1 MYQNFTGCSALA
13 PVTKE
18 QAPSVEKRA
27 DDADRAD
34 SNTRGGP
41 QAFEAQQ
48 RRLDFASVKQACP
61 KGIYLTPTP
70 RDPHVWQ
77 GPYTPAILKFSLLL
91 AADKPPTITIST
103 DIFHPLVTPLT
114 TYTYTTSDTGADT
127 VHATD
132 DERLPPGG
140 FSLRHGFPKW
150 FGRNK
155 PRPSSQIGSTEESTS
170 TAEHSQP
177 SYGPLA
183 IVQILFYMRS
193 TFDTAEVLD
202 KVPLEAAGN
211 PGAWHA
217 WQTHRA
223 RVIGTTPLSAT
234 PEDGKSPASPTLRQQ
249 PGGARRPGQWNWEGV
264 WEERVKK
271 GVQASISQHTLFGG
285 AASTDD
291 LINFLNVD
299 TESIDVP
306 WNKDDEA
313 NDSLVA

>member
-1 MYQNFTGCSALA
+1 M
-13 PVTKE
+13 
-18 QAPSVEKRA
+18 
-27 DDADRAD
+27 DDF
-34 SNTRGGP
+34 SNP
-41 QAFEAQQ
+41 
-48 RRLDFASVKQACP
+48 L
-61 KGIYLTPTP
+61 
-70 RDPHVWQ
+70 

-91 AADKPPTITIST
+91 AADKPPPITFST

-140 FSLRHGFPKW
+140 FSLRHGFPQW
-150 FGRNK
+150 FGRSK
-155 PRPSSQIGSTEESTS
+155 PKPASQLASTQEIVPTPERS
-170 TAEHSQP
+170 HS

-183 IVQILFYMRS
+183 IVQILFYMRG

-217 WQTHRA
+217 LQTHRA
-223 RVIGTTPLSAT
+223 RIIGATPLTAT
-234 PEDGKSPASPTLRQQ
+234 TDDGKSPASPTLRQQ

-271 GVQASISQHTLFGG
+271 GVQASLSQHTLFGSAG
-285 AASTDD
+285 SNDD
-291 LINFLNVD
+291 LVSFVTIECFQAQL
-299 TESIDVP
+299 SDVCALDQFP
-306 WNKDDEA
+306 EH
-313 NDSLVA
+313 

>member
-1 MYQNFTGCSALA
+1 RRRDNCLDDFSNAL
-13 PVTKE
+13 
-18 QAPSVEKRA
+18 
-27 DDADRAD
+27 
-34 SNTRGGP
+34 
-41 QAFEAQQ
+41 
-48 RRLDFASVKQACP
+48 
-61 KGIYLTPTP
+61 
-70 RDPHVWQ
+70 

-91 AADKPPTITIST
+91 AADKPPTITFAT

-140 FSLRHGFPKW
+140 FSLRHGFPQW

-155 PRPSSQIGSTEESTS
+155 PKSASTAASIQETASTS
-170 TAEHSQP
+170 DRSQL
-177 SYGPLA
+177 SYGPLG

-223 RVIGTTPLSAT
+223 RVIGTTPLSA
-234 PEDGKSPASPTLRQQ
+234 PNDGKSPTSPNSRQQ

-271 GVQASISQHTLFGG
+271 GVQASVSQHTLFGG
-285 AASTDD
+285 TGSNDD
-291 LINFLNVD
+291 LINFLNID
-299 TESIDVP
+299 LEATDVP
-306 WNKDDEA
+306 WNKDSGTSDD
-313 NDSLVA
+313 NLVA

>member
-1 MYQNFTGCSALA
+1 MSLA
-13 PVTKE
+13 
-18 QAPSVEKRA
+18 Q
-27 DDADRAD
+27 

-48 RRLDFASVKQACP
+48 RRLDLYACLSDSSGACP

-77 GPYTPAILKFSLLL
+77 GVLFVRKGPYTPAILKFSLLL

-271 GVQASISQHTLFGG
+271 GVQASISQHTLFGS

-291 LINFLNVD
+291 LINFLNID

>member
-1 MYQNFTGCSALA
+1 MSLA
-13 PVTKE
+13 
-18 QAPSVEKRA
+18 Q
-27 DDADRAD
+27 
-34 SNTRGGP
+34 SNTRRGP

-48 RRLDFASVKQACP
+48 RRLDLSVLRKAHECLCSASVKQACP

-77 GPYTPAILKFSLLL
+77 GPYTPAILNFSLLL

-140 FSLRHGFPKW
+140 FSLRHGFPQW

-155 PRPSSQIGSTEESTS
+155 PKPTSQVATTEDVTS
-170 TAEHSQP
+170 VVERSQQ
-177 SYGPLA
+177 SYGHLA

-202 KVPLEAAGN
+202 RVPLEAAGN

-223 RVIGTTPLSAT
+223 RVIGSTLLPAT

-271 GVQASISQHTLFGG
+271 GVQASISQHTLFGNIS
-285 AASTDD
+285 ASNDD
-291 LINFLNVD
+291 LINFLNINS
-299 TESIDVP
+299 EAIQVP
-306 WNKDDEA
+306 WNRDGGADDE
-313 NDSLVA
+313 LVA

>member
-1 MYQNFTGCSALA
+1 MSLA
-13 PVTKE
+13 
-18 QAPSVEKRA
+18 Q
-27 DDADRAD
+27 

-41 QAFEAQQ
+41 HAFEAQQ
-48 RRLDFASVKQACP
+48 RRLDLSVLQEAHECLCSASVKQACP

-70 RDPHVWQ
+70 RDPRVWQ
-77 GPYTPAILKFSLLL
+77 GPYTPAILNFSLLL

-140 FSLRHGFPKW
+140 FSLRHGFPQW
-150 FGRNK
+150 FGRKK
-155 PRPSSQIGSTEESTS
+155 PKPTSQIALSEDVTS
-170 TAEHSQP
+170 QVERSQQ
-177 SYGPLA
+177 SYGPMA

-202 KVPLEAAGN
+202 RVPLEAAGN

-223 RVIGTTPLSAT
+223 RVIGTTVLPAT
-234 PEDGKSPASPTLRQQ
+234 PEDGKSPASLTSRQQ

-271 GVQASISQHTLFGG
+271 GVQASISQHTLFGNIS
-285 AASTDD
+285 ASNDD
-291 LINFLNVD
+291 LINFLN
-299 TESIDVP
+299 IDSEAIQVP
-306 WNKDDEA
+306 WNRDDGASDE
-313 NDSLVA
+313 LVA

>member
-1 MYQNFTGCSALA
+1 MDDFSNAL
-13 PVTKE
+13 
-18 QAPSVEKRA
+18 
-27 DDADRAD
+27 
-34 SNTRGGP
+34 
-41 QAFEAQQ
+41 
-48 RRLDFASVKQACP
+48 
-61 KGIYLTPTP
+61 
-70 RDPHVWQ
+70 

-91 AADKPPTITIST
+91 AADKPPTITFST

-140 FSLRHGFPKW
+140 FSLRHGFPQW
-150 FGRNK
+150 FGRSK
-155 PRPSSQIGSTEESTS
+155 PKPASQLASTQEIVPTQER
-170 TAEHSQP
+170 SQS

-223 RVIGTTPLSAT
+223 RIIGATPLSPT
-234 PEDGKSPASPTLRQQ
+234 TDDGKSPASPTSRQQ

-271 GVQASISQHTLFGG
+271 GVQASLSQHTLFGSAG
-285 AASTDD
+285 SNDD
-291 LINFLNVD
+291 LVSFVTIECFQAQL
-299 TESIDVP
+299 SDVCALDQFP
-306 WNKDDEA
+306 EH
-313 NDSLVA
+313 